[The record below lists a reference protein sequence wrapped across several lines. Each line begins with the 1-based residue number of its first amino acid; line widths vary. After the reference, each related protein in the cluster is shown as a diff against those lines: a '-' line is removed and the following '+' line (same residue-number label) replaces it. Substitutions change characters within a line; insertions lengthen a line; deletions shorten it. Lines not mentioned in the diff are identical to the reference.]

1 MARSNPAPASAPA
14 LPPALVTKLRR
25 RLLAWYGKHKRDLP
39 WRTDPANPYATLV
52 SEAMLQQTQVATV
65 VPYFHRFMKR
75 FPTAQTL
82 AKADEADVLKLWEGL
97 GYYRRARHLHKAA
110 QVLVEDFNGQV
121 PTDLDQIL
129 SLPGVGRYTA
139 GAIRSI
145 GHGLPAPIVDGNVER
160 VLARWFAIESDFGD
174 AKARLPLWSL
184 AEQLVP
190 QNRSTSRDAAS
201 GAATSG
207 GGGPGDFNQG
217 LMELG
222 ATVCSPTQPKCL
234 LCPVADLC
242 QAKAQGRETQL
253 PIKKKRV
260 KPKAVTH
267 TVFAVHRGGK
277 YLVEQRPEG
286 GLWARMWQ
294 FVTTEEQA
302 DADWLTETFGL
313 KAAATQ
319 SLCSFRH
326 QTTHRTIRFEVKRC
340 KSITGRLK
348 TTARPTAQWLT
359 LKKLADLPLA
369 NPQKRVLSELQAV
382 QQDL

>member
-1 MARSNPAPASAPA
+1 MARSTPAPIPELST
-14 LPPALVTKLRR
+14 ALVTKLRR

-39 WRTDPANPYATLV
+39 WRTNPANPYATLV

-75 FPTAQTL
+75 FPTAQAL

-110 QVLVEDFNGQV
+110 QVLVEQFDGQV
-121 PTDLDQIL
+121 PTDLDEIL
-129 SLPGVGRYTA
+129 ILPGVGRYTA

-160 VLARWFAIESDFGD
+160 VFARWFAIESDFSD
-174 AKARLPLWSL
+174 TKARLPLWSL

-190 QNRSTSRDAAS
+190 KKR
-201 GAATSG
+201 ATTG
-207 GGGPGDFNQG
+207 GSSGGPGDFNQG

-222 ATVCSPTQPKCL
+222 ATVCSPTSPKCL

-242 QAKAQGRETQL
+242 QAKQQGRETQL

-267 TVFAVHRGGK
+267 TVFVVSRGGK
-277 YLVEQRPEG
+277 YLVEQRPES

-294 FVTTEEQA
+294 FVTTEEQT

-313 KAAATQ
+313 KAASTE
-319 SLCSFRH
+319 SLCSFKH
-326 QTTHRTIRFEVKRC
+326 QTTHRTIRFEAQQC
-340 KSITGRLK
+340 QAITGRLSR
-348 TTARPTAQWLT
+348 ASRPTAQWLT
-359 LKKLADLPLA
+359 LKEIADLPLA
-369 NPQKRVLSELQAV
+369 NPQKRVLAALQAI
-382 QQDL
+382 QQAH